1 MRNTL
6 TKAAVFAFGL
16 TVTTTAVGGGGATGG
31 ALEITQL
38 ANNAQL
44 IQQYSE
50 MVEQT
55 ATQAQNLQQ
64 QINTYKNLVHNTE
77 RLSNLEWGTAST
89 HLLQLRDVIDDLQGM
104 GYSLGAIDDLFQ
116 EQYPG
121 FSNVSISN
129 SPDHETFSERYRNWN
144 RTTTDTIQTS
154 LRQAGLQESQFD
166 EENDTMRTLEN
177 MGQSADGQMKALEV
191 GNLIAAQAVR
201 QTQKLRQ
208 LVTSNMRMRGAYM
221 AQQTQENARRQEV
234 RDSYHIERQETV
246 IGDEEPAGFPTRR

>member
-1 MRNTL
+1 MKNMF
-6 TKAAVFAFGL
+6 TKAAVFSLAF
-16 TVTTTAVGGGGATGG
+16 TTTAAFGGGATGG
-31 ALEITQL
+31 ALEVTQL
-38 ANNAQL
+38 MNNAQL
-44 IQQYSE
+44 VQQYTE

-64 QINTYKNLVHNTE
+64 QINTYKNLVHNTR
-77 RLSNLEWGTAST
+77 RLSDLEWGTAST
-89 HLLQLRDVIDDLQGM
+89 QLMQLRDLIGQLNGM

-121 FSNVSISN
+121 FSSISISN
-129 SPDHETFSERYRNWN
+129 SPDHETFSERYQQWN

-166 EENDTMRTLEN
+166 TENATMRTLEN

-191 GNLIAAQAVR
+191 GNLIAAQSVR

-221 AQQTQENARRQEV
+221 AQQVQDDARRQEV
-234 RDSYHIERQETV
+234 RQTYTNQRHPTYV
-246 IGDEEPAGFPTRR
+246 GDEEPAGLPTR